1 MPSKRRRKLVARVTH
16 LEMTGRPSA
25 SAPIP
30 TRPRT
35 ALMQAENMPA
45 HFYRYLYEQIGKAH
59 HWFLRREMDDDDLLD
74 IIQGGDTLVEVLYAD
89 GCPAGFFELSLA
101 DLPDRVEIV
110 YFGLVPDFQGL
121 GLGRWFLLS
130 AVERA
135 WSHGPEKVTVHTN
148 SLDNPSALGLYQRVG
163 FSPVAI
169 SEEEVT
175 VWE

>member
-1 MPSKRRRKLVARVTH
+1 M
-16 LEMTGRPSA
+16 
-25 SAPIP
+25 
-30 TRPRT
+30 
-35 ALMQAENMPA
+35 
-45 HFYRYLYEQIGKAH
+45 
-59 HWFLRREMDDDDLLD
+59 LD

-135 WSHGPEKVTVHTN
+135 WSQGPEKVTVHTN
-148 SLDNPSALGLYQRVG
+148 SLDHPSALGLYQRVG